1 MNLKPI
7 EIIMHMSAPA
17 RFIGSLYISIRASL
31 NIADMHIFPIGTIVL
46 VVDWHPE
53 TETVYFV
60 RNDTIQNMDAWTF
73 HTTFQKY
80 EDRTI
85 S

>member
-1 MNLKPI
+1 MFRYRINI
-7 EIIMHMSAPA
+7 FIIMSVQA

-31 NIADMHIFPIGTIVL
+31 SVADMHIFPVGTIVL

-53 TETVYFV
+53 TETVYFI
-60 RNDTIQNMDAWTF
+60 RNDIIQNMDAWTF

-85 S
+85 G